1 MSWTAAIGGEL
12 CGLCGNRLASGDALF
27 VSPVNARI
35 LRCPMCRPDVPVDWP
50 AVEAAR
56 ERHAL
61 NREAAAHGPIPT
73 PIGAPSA
80 PVISGFSHVTSAR
93 LNDVLKTGGGIRRV
107 RRASSPKPHATVAH
121 LADAKA
127 RAVND

>member
-1 MSWTAAIGGEL
+1 MTWTAAIGGEL
-12 CGLCGNRLASGDALF
+12 CGLCGVTFAQGDAMF
-27 VSPVNARI
+27 ISSVHSKR
-35 LRCPMCRPDVPVDWP
+35 RCPMCRPDVPIDWA
-50 AVEAAR
+50 AVQAAR

-61 NREAAAHGPIPT
+61 NREAAAAGPT
-73 PIGAPSA
+73 PTKIGVPSA
-80 PVISGFSHVTSAR
+80 PVLNGFAHIGTAN
-93 LNDVLKTGGGIRRV
+93 LHAVLKTGGGIRGV

>member
-1 MSWTAAIGGEL
+1 MTWTAAIGGEL
-12 CGLCGNRLASGDALF
+12 CGLCNNAFSPGDAML
-27 VSPVNARI
+27 VTVHHKR
-35 LRCPMCRPDVPVDWP
+35 RCPMCRPESPIDWT
-50 AVEAAR
+50 AVFAAR

-61 NREAAAHGPIPT
+61 NREAAAAGPT
-73 PIGAPSA
+73 PTKIGVPSA
-80 PVISGFSHVTSAR
+80 PVLNGFAHIGTAN
-93 LNDVLKTGGGIRRV
+93 LHAVLKTGGGIRGV